1 VNREDQTKQ
10 EAASPSRHR
19 NRSAVMHRRAWLAGI
34 MLALLWAA
42 PATAQNGVI
51 VRTTLGVSGLQLLCL
66 AQNCTVVVGAL
77 DGALNQVFL
86 LTTPL
91 NPQTLVNTLILL
103 PGIVNAEV
111 DQVLSLIGA
120 ANLVPSPIATAL
132 LSDRTLVPYPANSAT
147 MVWNSYATQS
157 AAGVVEVQNA
167 QSQFHVTGTGVVADI
182 DTGVDPNHPALQGFL
197 LPGYD
202 FTRNQVGGSEMTD
215 LSPTFT
221 EPTPC
226 NSTTCPAPVQVN
238 QSSAAILDQSSAAI
252 LDTNTQ
258 YAAFGHGTMV
268 MGVIHLVAPSAQ
280 LLPLKAFKSDG
291 TADLSNILRAI
302 YYGVQNNASVINMSF
317 DVKTASTELKNALDY
332 VNQLGLVLVAS
343 AGNDGMQETVY
354 PAALQNDVMG
364 IASVGSTTASDG
376 TRSTFSNFG
385 DAIVWVAAPG
395 EEIVTTYPF
404 STYAAGWG
412 TSFSAPFVSGAAAL
426 ARSVKTA
433 ITESETATAVAQ
445 AAPLSGPGMGH
456 GRLDLVPALQS
467 LSGVTGSPD
476 FTVAAAPA
484 TATVSAGVSAIYT
497 VTATPTNGF
506 SQIVTW
512 NCSGAPMGA
521 ACSVSPATVTLDG
534 AHSATATVT
543 LMTMAR
549 GWSPRLPSPQSRPPI
564 LPWLSAVA
572 CIAFLAAFFVCS
584 AMRHALRERY
594 GWAATAVLLTVSLCA
609 YACGGGYGG
618 GGQGSITLSS
628 IAFNPTTV
636 VGGSSSTGTVTLSA
650 PAPNGGAV
658 VYLSS
663 SASAATVPTSVTVA
677 AGATN
682 ATFTANT
689 SAVTASTSVT
699 ITASYAGSHQT
710 ATLNVAPSGTPAGTY
725 TLTITGGSGNL
736 SHSATVQVTVD

>member
-1 VNREDQTKQ
+1 
-10 EAASPSRHR
+10 
-19 NRSAVMHRRAWLAGI
+19 MHRRAWLAG
-34 MLALLWAA
+34 MLLVLLWAV
-42 PATAQNGVI
+42 PAKAQNGVI
-51 VRTTLGVSGLQLLCL
+51 VRTTLGEPALQLLCQ
-66 AQNCTVVVGAL
+66 AQSCTVVGAL

-91 NPQTLVNTLILL
+91 NPQVLVNTLILL
-103 PGIVNAEV
+103 PGIVNAEL

-120 ANLVPSPIATAL
+120 ANLVPSLIPTTL
-132 LSDRTLVPYPANSAT
+132 MSDRTLIPYPANSGT
-147 MVWNSYATQS
+147 MVWNSYATQP

-167 QSQFHVTGTGVVADI
+167 QNQFHVTGTGIVADI
-182 DTGVDPNHPALQGFL
+182 NTGVDPNHQALQGVL

-221 EPTPC
+221 PPTSC
-226 NSTTCPAPVQVN
+226 DSTTCPAAVQVN

-268 MGVIHLVAPSAQ
+268 MGVIHLVAPTAQ

-302 YYGVQNNASVINMSF
+302 YYGVQNNANVINMSF
-317 DVKTASTELKNALDY
+317 DTKTASTELKNALDY
-332 VNQLGLVLVAS
+332 ANQLGLVLVAS

-364 IASVGSTTASDG
+364 VASVGSTTASDG

-385 DAIVWVAAPG
+385 DAIVWVSAPG
-395 EEIVTTYPF
+395 EQIVTTYPF

-412 TSFSAPFVSGAAAL
+412 TSFSAPFVSGAGAL
-426 ARSVKTA
+426 ARSLKTA
-433 ITESETATAVAQ
+433 ITESEAAAAVAE

-484 TATVSAGVSAIYT
+484 AATVSAGSSAIYT
-497 VTATPTNGF
+497 VTAAPVNGF
-506 SQIVTW
+506 SQTVTW
-512 NCSGAPMGA
+512 NCTGAPTGA
-521 ACSVSPATVTLDG
+521 ACSVSPTTVTLDG
-534 AHSATATVT
+534 VRAATATVT

-549 GWSPRLPSPQSRPPI
+549 AGSPPLPSPQSPPPI
-564 LPWLSAVA
+564 LPWLSVVA
-572 CIAFLAAFFVCS
+572 CFAFIVVFFFCSALRHAPRQRYDFLAT
-584 AMRHALRERY
+584 AL
-594 GWAATAVLLTVSLCA
+594 LLTVSLCA

-618 GGQGSITLSS
+618 GGGGGQGSITLSS
-628 IAFNPTTV
+628 IMLNPTSV
-636 VGGSSSTGTVTLSA
+636 VGGASSTGTVTLSA
-650 PAPNGGAV
+650 AAPSGGAV
-658 VYLSS
+658 VNLSS
-663 SASAATVPTSVTVA
+663 SASAAAVPTSVAVP

-682 ATFTANT
+682 ATFTVST
-689 SAVTASTSVT
+689 SVVTASTPVT
-699 ITASYAGSHQT
+699 VTASYAGSSKT
-710 ATLNVAPSGTPAGTY
+710 AALNVTPSGTPTGTY
-725 TLTITGGSGNL
+725 TLTITGSAGNL
-736 SHSATVQVTVD
+736 SHSASVQVTVD